1 MTASPLKLRPYK
13 AGDEDAA
20 IELWRR
26 SWQVAY
32 PHLDFTARIGWW
44 RERWR
49 NELVPRARIVVAET
63 GGVLEGLVTI
73 EPDTGYL
80 DQLVVAPEFWGSNI
94 GTLLMDEAK
103 RISPTKLDLLVNK
116 EDRKSTRLNSSHR
129 T

>member
-26 SWQVAY
+26 SWQVAC